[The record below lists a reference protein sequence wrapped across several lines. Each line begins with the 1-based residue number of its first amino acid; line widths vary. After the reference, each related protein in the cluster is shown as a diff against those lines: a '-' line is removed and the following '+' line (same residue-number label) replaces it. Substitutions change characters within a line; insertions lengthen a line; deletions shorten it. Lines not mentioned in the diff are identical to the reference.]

1 MSDSI
6 RKYYELVEEGAIKDI
21 APTKDTDKQA
31 YTILS
36 IYDDAAI
43 LKAAAILGGRK

>member
-6 RKYYELVEEGAIKDI
+6 TKYHELLEEGAIKDI
-21 APTKDTDKQA
+21 APIKDTDKQA

-36 IYDDAAI
+36 IYDNAAI
-43 LKAAAILGGRK
+43 LKAAAILGDRK